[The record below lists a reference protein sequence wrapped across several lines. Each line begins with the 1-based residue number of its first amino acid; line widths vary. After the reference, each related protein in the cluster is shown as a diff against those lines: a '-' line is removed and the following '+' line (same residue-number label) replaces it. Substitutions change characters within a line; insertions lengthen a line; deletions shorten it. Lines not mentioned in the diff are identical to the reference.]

1 MHAMTPD
8 ECLRFLWKGN
18 RTMVVATLRADG
30 RPHLTPVW
38 YTVDGSR
45 VVFSTPGNSAKVR
58 HIRRDPRIT
67 LFVDEEAPPFAYV
80 ALEGIAEVVEAP
92 EEVRHWVER
101 IGARYLGEE
110 RARPYRERYLSAGD
124 ILVWVSPNKMSGY
137 DFVDDDDGF
146 LATPRADDTRS

>member
-1 MHAMTPD
+1 MGTMTPE
-8 ECLRFLWKGN
+8 ECRQFLWKGN
-18 RTMVVATLRADG
+18 HTVVVATLRADG

-38 YTVDGSR
+38 YTLDGSR

-58 HIRRDPRIT
+58 HIRRDPRIS

-80 ALEGIAEVVEAP
+80 AIEGIAEVVDAP
-92 EEVRHWVER
+92 EEVQHWVER

-110 RARPYRERYLSAGD
+110 RARAYRERYLSAGD
-124 ILVWVSPNKMSGY
+124 VLVWVSPNKMSGY

-146 LATPRADDTRS
+146 LATPGVNDTRS